1 VQAFNLNDDESSIVH
16 LDLLH
21 QIVPSPVNLFE
32 FLTLLRHL
40 FKDISRIENWF
51 EVHPDRLQF
60 QPEVKVDLSCRQLI
74 FEFLNLSLEFLGER

>member
-32 FLTLLRHL
+32 P
-40 FKDISRIENWF
+40 ENGVPF
-51 EVHPDRLQF
+51 FTV
-60 QPEVKVDLSCRQLI
+60 
-74 FEFLNLSLEFLGER
+74 